1 MYLYTGYLPWKISCS
16 KVILSILDLEA
27 QVNHWNQQPHWNKR
41 NLDKTDDIQGYNVE
55 IMTFFAPEK
64 LQKTP

>member
-1 MYLYTGYLPWKISCS
+1 MAN
-16 KVILSILDLEA
+16 ILSILDLEA
-27 QVNHWNQQPHWNKR
+27 QVNHWNQQPR
-41 NLDKTDDIQGYNVE
+41 NLDKTDDIQGNNVE

>member
-1 MYLYTGYLPWKISCS
+1 M
-16 KVILSILDLEA
+16 ILSILDLEA
-27 QVNHWNQQPHWNKR
+27 QVNHWNQQPRWNKR
-41 NLDKTDDIQGYNVE
+41 NLDKTDDIQGNNVE

>member
-1 MYLYTGYLPWKISCS
+1 M
-16 KVILSILDLEA
+16 ILSILDLEA
-27 QVNHWNQQPHWNKR
+27 QVNHWNQQPRWNKR